1 MKRVLVL
8 AIIALT
14 ESESLSTKKAK
25 SFHLLGQDEASTTTT
40 TTTMI
45 ALN

>member
-1 MKRVLVL
+1 MKRVRVL
-8 AIIALT
+8 AIIAST
-14 ESESLSTKKAK
+14 ESESLSTMKAK
-25 SFHLLGQDEASTTTT
+25 SFHLLGQGEAATT